1 MPTPPTRRFNTS
13 PTTTTDPARAEQRVK
28 LGLQLF
34 KAAEAR
40 LAAQHDTLAQIKSEQ
55 ANLRESI
62 QHEVAKSLQT
72 YDQWMGR
79 IDESF
84 TTAVR
89 DLTTRLDKLE
99 TDFADQLTVM
109 NSLLARIDDLTQDSA
124 GGDAASATSDT
135 PHTPNP
141 DTDHAVFLRV
151 LRQLE
156 GHRDDDR
163 HNNAAA

>member
-1 MPTPPTRRFNTS
+1 MPTPTRRFNTT
-13 PTTTTDPARAEQRVK
+13 PTTPDPARAEQRVK

-79 IDESF
+79 IDESWSS
-84 TTAVR
+84 AVR
-89 DLTTRLDKLE
+89 DLTARLDKLE

-109 NSLLARIDDLTQDSA
+109 NALLARLDDLTQDSA
-124 GGDAASATSDT
+124 GGDAASAASDAPDDST
-135 PHTPNP
+135 P

-156 GHRDDDR
+156 GHRDNDR
-163 HNNAAA
+163 PNNAAA

>member
-1 MPTPPTRRFNTS
+1 MPTPPNRRFNTD
-13 PTTTTDPARAEQRVK
+13 PNTATADPARAEQRVK

-40 LAAQHDTLAQIKSEQ
+40 LAAQHDTLAQIKAEQ

-62 QHEVAKSLQT
+62 QHEVAKSLQS

-89 DLTTRLDKLE
+89 DLTSRLDKLE

-109 NSLLARIDDLTQDSA
+109 NALLARIDGITQDA
-124 GGDAASATSDT
+124 AEDITLPDANSNT
-135 PHTPNP
+135 PD

-151 LRQLE
+151 LRQLQ
-156 GHRDDDR
+156 GNPNDDR
-163 HNNAAA
+163 PNSAAA